1 MINADI
7 VTGNADYQGT
17 LNSVL
22 RDFELFHEGNPIFQ
36 KKFDGSDIGIAS
48 VTQDTIELPQHF
60 FVTGEEVVYSF
71 DAVSGPIGIAS
82 TDIPGIGVTD
92 KLPSTLFI
100 VKQDELL
107 VKVAELVL
115 PRTFSTQTN
124 YIRYH
129 WCWYWIWT
137 FYYGKESESQN
148 SDYY

>member
-1 MINADI
+1 MI
-7 VTGNADYQGT
+7 
-17 LNSVL
+17 

-36 KKFDGSDIGIAS
+36 KKFDGSDIGITS

-71 DAVSGPIGIAS
+71 DTVSGPIGIAS

-107 VKVAELVL
+107 VKV
-115 PRTFSTQTN
+115 TF
-124 YIRYH
+124 
-129 WCWYWIWT
+129 
-137 FYYGKESESQN
+137 
-148 SDYY
+148 